1 MFHIKKSVEMSQ
13 TTTKNPAEIQ
23 FGRVKVLEGHTNS
36 VWSVAIKDNLII
48 SGSTDKT
55 IKIWD
60 IDSGICIKTLEGHNG
75 SVYSVAI
82 KDNLI
87 ISGSYD
93 KRIKI
98 WDIESGECIKT
109 LEGHTS
115 YVYSVAIKDN
125 LIISGS
131 DDETIRIH
139 PITLFPNELS
149 SFQSVINSY
158 WLPEYL
164 EQHLMDCFNP
174 SKD

>member
-36 VWSVAIKDNLII
+36 VLSVCIKDNLII
-48 SGSTDKT
+48 SGSFDKT

-60 IDSGICIKTLEGHNG
+60 IESGKGIKTLEGHKDCVNSVAIKDNLVISG
-75 SVYSVAI
+75 SDDKTIKIWDVCTGLCLKTLEGHTHWVNSVAI

-93 KRIKI
+93 KTIKI
-98 WDIESGECIKT
+98 T
-109 LEGHTS
+109 
-115 YVYSVAIKDN
+115 
-125 LIISGS
+125 
-131 DDETIRIH
+131 
-139 PITLFPNELS
+139 PITLFPNELDK
-149 SFQSVINSY
+149 FQQVINSY

-164 EQHLMDCFNP
+164 EQQLNDCFKP
-174 SKD
+174 DKD